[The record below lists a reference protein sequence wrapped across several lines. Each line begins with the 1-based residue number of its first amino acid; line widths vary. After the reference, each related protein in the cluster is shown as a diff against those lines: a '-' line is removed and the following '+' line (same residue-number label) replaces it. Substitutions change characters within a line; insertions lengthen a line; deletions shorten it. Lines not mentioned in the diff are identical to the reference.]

1 MRHLVCLF
9 KQGVVGARG
18 EFFPAKL
25 RHRPPPAPE
34 STRSLS
40 CLVALRARFF
50 HDNPKT
56 ARPASSSCA
65 PTSLFFALQDL
76 VLCTHTER
84 LFDMMRTRFPRLT
97 GVQDM
102 ARFSTI
108 HSQESRARYESE
120 SHRPSRTAL
129 ENRPWYMAR
138 QGRGRL
144 LAASVRRQFSQAPSP
159 TQKRPENKQNP
170 PQTKPQGPS
179 PQTNSRSLCDLCG
192 SRSVRA

>member
-1 MRHLVCLF
+1 ML
-9 KQGVVGARG
+9 GVVGARG

-76 VLCTHTER
+76 ALCPAHGAAVR
-84 LFDMMRTRFPRLT
+84 HDAHALSAPHRRTGHDAFP
-97 GVQDM
+97 Q
-102 ARFSTI
+102 STL
-108 HSQESRARYESE
+108 R
-120 SHRPSRTAL
+120 SHGRGTSLNLIGPREPPSRTARGTWRGKAVDGCL
-129 ENRPWYMAR
+129 RLVSVINSLRP
-138 QGRGRL
+138 L
-144 LAASVRRQFSQAPSP
+144 PPPKSVRKTNKTLPKPSLKVPLPKP
-159 TQKRPENKQNP
+159 T
-170 PQTKPQGPS
+170 QGPS
-179 PQTNSRSLCDLCG
+179 ATCV
-192 SRSVRA
+192 VRGRFEPRPDPC